1 MYLVSGT
8 RVSHCGMTNWAG
20 WSLLLFFVFVQ
31 SGLTTFQLERSAR
44 PDRHILK
51 WVGRMYNRFE
61 PDHEWVFP
69 NDFSILI
76 EYKRLLALEQM

>member
-20 WSLLLFFVFVQ
+20 WYLLLFFVFVQ
-31 SGLTTFQLERSAR
+31 SCLTTFQLERSAR

-69 NDFSILI
+69 NYFSILI
-76 EYKRLLALEQM
+76 EYKRLLALELM